1 MAQAVDFKGLPPVFK
16 LKRIGESWGKWE
28 MKIPIGNKLPI
39 GGGAGAVHV
48 QAATPPLPVRVLYIT
63 TTPLHQHTC
72 PASNPATL
80 RAASHGGT
88 VSIRWRT
95 ARRGDV
101 TL

>member
-48 QAATPPLPVRVLYIT
+48 QAAIPPPPVRVLYIT
-63 TTPLHQHTC
+63 TTPHHQHTC
-72 PASNPATL
+72 LPRCPTAPAHHHTSSL
-80 RAASHGGT
+80 LLY
-88 VSIRWRT
+88 W
-95 ARRGDV
+95 
-101 TL
+101 

>member
-48 QAATPPLPVRVLYIT
+48 QAAIPPPVSGCYTSLPHPTTSTPACLGVLLHQYTTTRPAMRRPVR
-63 TTPLHQHTC
+63 
-72 PASNPATL
+72 
-80 RAASHGGT
+80 AANY
-88 VSIRWRT
+88 
-95 ARRGDV
+95 
-101 TL
+101 